1 MQSVDGT
8 GTTDLLSP
16 RQQKILKIVISE
28 YIRTGVPIG
37 SKTLVKK
44 YTLGVSSATV
54 RNEMALLEEQAFL
67 TQPHTSAGRIPTEKG
82 YRYFVEKLMGD
93 AQLSPTEQLMIQHQ
107 FHQARLELD
116 QWMRLS
122 AAVLAHTTQSASVV
136 TSPKVTQCRV
146 KHIELISIHDHVAL
160 LILVLQE
167 GSIKQQIINL
177 DQPYTQDEL
186 RSISRHLTHL
196 WAGASLSAI
205 QVSAGTLIDLAANIA
220 GVVSETMQRIDN
232 RTTSDMYHAG
242 LLHLLEEHAVH
253 NNTLEQ
259 IIRVV
264 EERHLLEQLIG
275 QSLPPK
281 GVQIIIGGEGKWDD
295 LSQVSIIL
303 SRYGSETGASGAL
316 GVVGPI
322 RMPYGRAVSIVQY
335 MSHLMSN
342 LIGDL
347 YGPTV

>member
-1 MQSVDGT
+1 MA
-8 GTTDLLSP
+8 DLSS
-16 RQQKILKIVISE
+16 RQQQILKIIISE
-28 YIRTGVPIG
+28 YIKTGAPIG
-37 SKTLVKK
+37 SKSLVNKHG
-44 YTLGVSSATV
+44 LSVSSATV
-54 RNEMALLEEQAFL
+54 RNEMAVLEELGYL
-67 TQPHTSAGRIPTEKG
+67 TQPHTSAGRIPTEAG

-122 AAVLAHTTQSASVV
+122 AVVLAHSTQSASVV
-136 TSPKVTQCRV
+136 TSPKVNQCRL

-167 GSIKQQIINL
+167 GSIKQQIIQL
-177 DQPYTQDEL
+177 EHPHTQDEL
-186 RSISRHLTHL
+186 RSISRQITDL
-196 WAGASLSAI
+196 WAACNGSAI
-205 QVSAGTLIDLAANIA
+205 AATAATLTELAAQVA
-220 GVVSETMQRIDN
+220 TVVIDTMRRVDSRKTSEL
-232 RTTSDMYHAG
+232 YHAG
-242 LLHLLEEHAVH
+242 LLHLLEEHAVQ
-253 NNTLEQ
+253 NDALEQ

-264 EERHLLEQLIG
+264 EERQLLEQLIG
-275 QSLPPK
+275 QNLPPK

-295 LSQVSIIL
+295 LSQVSLIL
-303 SRYGSETGASGAL
+303 SRYGSTEGASGAL

-342 LIGDL
+342 LISDL